1 MISVVKAALLGIGK
15 KLILAA
21 MTEAVLKKVVIE
33 LLKEGARRTEW
44 ELDDE
49 IVREIEKALK

>member
-21 MTEAVLKKVVIE
+21 VTEAVLKKVVIE
-33 LLKEGARRTEW
+33 LLKEGAKRTEW
-44 ELDDE
+44 KLDDE
-49 IVREIEKALK
+49 IVEEIEKALK

>member
-21 MTEAVLKKVVIE
+21 VTEAVLKKVVIE
-33 LLKEGARRTEW
+33 LLKEGAKRTEW

-49 IVREIEKALK
+49 IVAEIEKALK

>member
-21 MTEAVLKKVVIE
+21 ITEAVLKKVVIE
-33 LLKEGARRTEW
+33 LLKEGAKRTEW

>member
-21 MTEAVLKKVVIE
+21 VTEAVLKKVVIE